1 MSQIE
6 VINKSAGS
14 YRLTNLDFC
23 STVGFISVLK
33 LFSNFLL
40 SSMSMFQHI

>member
-14 YRLTNLDFC
+14 YRLTNLDF
-23 STVGFISVLK
+23 
-33 LFSNFLL
+33 LL
-40 SSMSMFQHI
+40 DRRIYFCLEAF